1 MFRSIRWNL
10 LTWYSLILLVVIG
23 GFGGTLYYTL
33 QKAIY
38 REAHGR
44 LMGYAQTFAGGVVVE
59 GESVRLKLSDD
70 FLTYFR
76 HDDDDDLPYFIVWDA
91 QGRIVDRS
99 PKAPAMERPARPRGT
114 KKPSRYEVF
123 KHGPSESLI
132 LVGQRLHEERERLQE
147 LLGAVAGA
155 GGGVMLLGLLGG
167 WFLAGRALK
176 PIRKMTAAAA
186 AVSASTLSQR
196 IDVGRTESELGQL
209 AKTLNEAFDRLEQT
223 FERQTRFTADA
234 SHELRTPLAIMM
246 SQAELALKRERSP
259 QEYREALETALKAS
273 QRMRAVVEGLLTLAR
288 ADAKDLPLRKERVEL
303 ATIVEET
310 VSLLGPLALERKVA
324 LTASAEPVAVTGD
337 PDRLREVVMNLVTN
351 AIRYNVEGG
360 KVDVTLAARPDEAT
374 LTVADT
380 GIGIPEKDQPH
391 LFERFFRVDKARSR
405 EAGGSG
411 LGLSIAKWVVEALGG
426 HISFTSRE
434 NEGTTF
440 IVRLPR
446 A

>member
-10 LTWYSLILLVVIG
+10 LAWYSLILLVLIG
-23 GFGGTLYYTL
+23 GFGATLYYTL

-44 LMGYAQTFAGGVVVE
+44 LMGYAQTFAGALEDENGTLKVE
-59 GESVRLKLSDD
+59 LSPEYMK
-70 FLTYFR
+70 YFQ
-76 HDDDDDLPYFIVWDA
+76 HEDDDLPYFIVWDA
-91 QGRIVDRS
+91 QGKIVARS
-99 PKAPAMERPARPRGT
+99 PKAPELARPA
-114 KKPSRYEVF
+114 KPKGSKRSSRYEVF
-123 KHGPSESLI
+123 KHGPFDSLI
-132 LVGQRLHEERERLQE
+132 LVGQRLHEQRERLQE

-186 AVSASTLSQR
+186 AISASTLSQR

-209 AKTLNEAFDRLEQT
+209 AKTLNGAFDRLEQA

-234 SHELRTPLAIMM
+234 SHELRTPLAIVM
-246 SQAELALKRERSP
+246 SQAELALKKERSP
-259 QEYREALETALKAS
+259 QEYRESLEIALKAS
-273 QRMRAVVEGLLTLAR
+273 QRMKAVVEGLLTLAR

-310 VSLLGPLALERKVA
+310 ASLLGPMALERKVV
-324 LTASAEPVAVTGD
+324 LTASVEPVAVTGD
-337 PDRLREVVMNLVTN
+337 PDRLREVVTNLISN

-360 KVDVTLAARPDEAT
+360 KVDVTLAARPDEVM
-374 LTVADT
+374 LTVSDT

-405 EAGGSG
+405 EVGGSG

-434 NEGTTF
+434 NEGSTF
-440 IVRLPR
+440 SVRLPR